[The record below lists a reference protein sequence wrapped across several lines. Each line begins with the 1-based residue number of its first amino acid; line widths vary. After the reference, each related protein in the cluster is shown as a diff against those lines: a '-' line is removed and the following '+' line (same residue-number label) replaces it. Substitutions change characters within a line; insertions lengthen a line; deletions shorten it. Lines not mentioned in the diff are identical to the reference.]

1 MDKDFVR
8 TSIGSY
14 RHRMM
19 GADERAIRAIREGSY
34 TVALLALAEAMQYK
48 ACIEE
53 LELQIEVSEVNGDD

>member
-1 MDKDFVR
+1 MDRELLR

-14 RHRMM
+14 KHRMM

-34 TVALLALAEAMQYK
+34 SVAMLALAETMQYK

-53 LELQIEVSEVNGDD
+53 LEFQIEVSEVNGDD